1 MLGAGEEGEG
11 CGVVFSIMSLDGERA
26 SNVGLQIQ
34 PVSNE
39 TDFDQKAALVVT

>member
-1 MLGAGEEGEG
+1 MLGAGEGEKG
-11 CGVVFSIMSLDGERA
+11 SGVVFSIMSLDGERA
-26 SNVGLQIQ
+26 SDVGLQIQ